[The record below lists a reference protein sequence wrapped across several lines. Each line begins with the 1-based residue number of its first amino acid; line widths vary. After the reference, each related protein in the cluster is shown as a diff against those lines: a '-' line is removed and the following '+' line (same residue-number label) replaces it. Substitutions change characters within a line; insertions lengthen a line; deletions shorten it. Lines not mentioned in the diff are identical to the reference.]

1 MCGDFDL
8 RAPVRY
14 ITSGHRIH
22 VVSDTT
28 EYPTLPPEDSPVE
41 AGDGPDPDQ
50 WAISMD
56 PADALDDGPGEP
68 SAPEEQSAPEHR
80 YVVARSWTDTPAESP
95 FPVTAHGPPT
105 HRGRFWRMAGVVT
118 LAALVGAAAA
128 TGIFLILDDASA
140 ESSNVTIVER
150 VATEILSPA
159 ESGTTAA
166 AVARVVL
173 PSIVTVQVRSG
184 DVGAFVAEGSG
195 SGVVLTTD
203 GLLITNHHVVDEAQ
217 QVHVIFADG
226 RTYDAEIVG
235 SDARTDIAVLRIA
248 GADLT
253 AVEIGSTT
261 AMAIGDTAI
270 AIGSPLGLAGG
281 PSVTVGVISAFE
293 RRVQTGID
301 DELFGMLQT
310 DAPITRGSSGGALVD
325 DQGRLIGITTAIGVS
340 DVGAEGLGF
349 AIPIELVTRITDD
362 LIEFG
367 EARHAF
373 LGVSGST
380 FFTGAEDGATI
391 PAGVAVASVFDDT
404 AAAIAGVETND
415 IILSVNGAP
424 VMTMEQLV
432 TTIRLYRVDQV
443 VDLVVTRGDA
453 ELTIS
458 VTLLER
464 PEGV

>member
-1 MCGDFDL
+1 
-8 RAPVRY
+8 
-14 ITSGHRIH
+14 
-22 VVSDTT
+22 
-28 EYPTLPPEDSPVE
+28 
-41 AGDGPDPDQ
+41 
-50 WAISMD
+50 
-56 PADALDDGPGEP
+56 
-68 SAPEEQSAPEHR
+68 
-80 YVVARSWTDTPAESP
+80 
-95 FPVTAHGPPT
+95 
-105 HRGRFWRMAGVVT
+105 MAGVVV
-118 LAALVGAAAA
+118 LSALVGAAAA
-128 TGIFLILDDASA
+128 TGAFLILDNTSV

-159 ESGTTAA
+159 ESGSTAA
-166 AVARVVL
+166 AVARRVL
-173 PSIVTVQVRSG
+173 PSIVTVQVRSS
-184 DVGAFVAEGSG
+184 DVGSFVADGSG
-195 SGVVLTTD
+195 SGVVMSTD
-203 GLLITNHHVVDEAQ
+203 GLLITNHHVVDQAQ

-235 SDARTDIAVLRIA
+235 SDERTDIAVLRIT

-253 AVEIGSTT
+253 AVEIGSTST
-261 AMAIGDTAI
+261 MAIGDTAI
-270 AIGSPLGLAGG
+270 AIGSPLGLEGG

-293 RRVQTGID
+293 RRVRTGID
-301 DELFGMLQT
+301 NELFGMLQT

-325 DQGRLIGITTAIGVS
+325 DQGKLIGITTAIGVS

-380 FFTGAEDGATI
+380 FFTETQDGATI

-404 AAAIAGVETND
+404 AASVAGVETND
-415 IILSVNGAP
+415 VILSVNETP

-432 TTIRLYRVDQV
+432 TIIRLYRVGQV
-443 VDLVVTRGDA
+443 IDLVVNRGDT

-458 VTLLER
+458 VILLER

>member
-1 MCGDFDL
+1 
-8 RAPVRY
+8 
-14 ITSGHRIH
+14 
-22 VVSDTT
+22 VSDTT

-41 AGDGPDPDQ
+41 AGNGPDPDQ

-56 PADALDDGPGEP
+56 PADALGEP
-68 SAPEEQSAPEHR
+68 PAPEKQSAPEHR
-80 YVVARSWTDTPAESP
+80 YVVARSWTDTPPESP
-95 FPVTAHGPPT
+95 SPMAAHGPPT

-118 LAALVGAAAA
+118 LAALVGAASA
-128 TGIFLILDDASA
+128 TGISLILDDTSA

-184 DVGAFVAEGSG
+184 DVGAFIADGSG
-195 SGVVLTTD
+195 SGVVLTTE

-235 SDARTDIAVLRIA
+235 SDARTDIAVLRIT
-248 GADLT
+248 GANLT
-253 AVEIGSTT
+253 AIEIGSTT

-293 RRVQTGID
+293 RSVQTGID
-301 DELFGMLQT
+301 DKLFGMLQT

-349 AIPIELVTRITDD
+349 AIPIELVTRIADD

-380 FFTGAEDGATI
+380 FFTEIEDGATI

-443 VDLVVTRGDA
+443 VDLVVSRDDA